1 MLESGTVLNDRYE
14 IIEKIGAGGM
24 SIVYKAKCRKLQR
37 YVAIKVLRKEFAD
50 DEEFVASFS
59 AEALSAAS
67 LSHPNIVG
75 IYDVGNDLGYHYI
88 VMEYVEGKTLKELI
102 EQGAPYNTSKVL
114 EFGISLLSAIRHAHM
129 KKIIHRDIK
138 PQNILITSDNILKV
152 TDFGIA
158 RAVDSST
165 IISSGKAIGS
175 VHYFSPEQARG
186 KYVGETSD
194 LYSCGIVLFELATGK
209 LPFEADSHVTVA
221 LKHINDEIP
230 RPSSIN
236 PSIAPTLE
244 DIILKATQ
252 KVPERRYS
260 NAQNML
266 QDMMRLNSNPSYK
279 IVNMP
284 GDLNQETIL
293 MTDKET
299 EFIRKNAKDEDELQ
313 IPMWQQTSQVPS
325 YRNEDTNL
333 QNKHDLYEDYEDE
346 EDDDEPSKGY
356 TVMVTVAGILAAV
369 VLIGIITAFALPFIS
384 KMGKPKV
391 VVVPDLF
398 KSQVENVIED
408 LKGMGLDIKI
418 VGEEESEDAVAGE
431 IIRQAPVKEQIV
443 PIGTVIEVIIAKE
456 LENDEEDPYEFEE
469 DPGEEITVPDIKETD
484 FSRAQSQLTDLDL
497 ELQITE
503 RRFDDF
509 LGDGIIIKQ
518 NPAPGTKLYAGD
530 VVSVIVSKGK
540 EIQTIAVP
548 ELFDMDESAAISM
561 LESRGLTVGGVSY
574 EESETVAKGKVI
586 RQGVPAGR
594 DIEKSISVSLVVSK
608 GKSEAPVVTEV
619 TKKLTINI
627 PGFVEE
633 QEEYQVLVR
642 LISENG
648 DTSTIYQ
655 GNVKAEDFPLVVSV
669 KGKGRGTVETYI
681 DNEPTYADPIDFN
694 EVTQ

>member
-1 MLESGTVLNDRYE
+1 MLESGTILNDRYE
-14 IIEKIGAGGM
+14 IKEKIGAGGM

-138 PQNILITSDNILKV
+138 PQNILVTSDNILKV

-236 PSIAPTLE
+236 PNIAPTLE

-260 NAQNML
+260 SAQNML

-279 IVNMP
+279 IIDMP
-284 GDLNQETIL
+284 SDLNQETIL
-293 MTDKET
+293 MTPKET
-299 EFIRKNAKDEDELQ
+299 DFIRKNAKDEDELQ
-313 IPMWQQTSQVPS
+313 IPIWQQTPQVNS
-325 YRNEDTNL
+325 YRNEDTSL
-333 QNKHDLYEDYEDE
+333 QNKHELYEDYDDE
-346 EDDDEPSKGY
+346 DDEPTKGY
-356 TVMVTVAGILAAV
+356 TIMVTVAGILAAV
-369 VLIGIITAFALPFIS
+369 VLIGIITAFSLPFIS
-384 KMGKPKV
+384 KIGKPKV
-391 VVVPDLF
+391 VVVPDLL
-398 KSQVENVIED
+398 KSQVETVIED
-408 LKGMGLDIKI
+408 LKSMGLDIEI
-418 VGEEESEDAVAGE
+418 VGEEESEDAEVGD
-431 IIRQAPVKEQIV
+431 IIRQAPIKEQIV

-456 LENDEEDPYEFEE
+456 VEIDEDNPYEFEE
-469 DPGEEITVPDIKETD
+469 DPTEEVTVPDIREID
-484 FSRAQSQLTDLDL
+484 FSRAQSQLADLDL
-497 ELQITE
+497 DLQITE

-509 LGDGIIIKQ
+509 LGDGIIIRQ
-518 NPAPGTKLYAGD
+518 NPGPGTKLYTGD

-540 EIQTIAVP
+540 EIKTIAVP
-548 ELFDMDESAAISM
+548 DLLDMDEAAAVSM
-561 LESRGLTVGGVSY
+561 LESRGLKVGGIDY

-586 RQGVPAGR
+586 RQGVPSGR
-594 DIEKSISVSLVVSK
+594 EIEKNISVSLVVSK
-608 GKSEAPVVTEV
+608 GKKEVPVVTEV
-619 TKKLTINI
+619 TKKITINI
-627 PGFVEE
+627 PGFLEE

-642 LISENG
+642 LVSENG

-655 GNVKAEDFPLVVSV
+655 GNVSVDDFPLVVSV

-681 DNEPTYADPIDFN
+681 DNEQTYADPIDFN